1 MTTITE
7 KEIKKSAVQLERII
21 QQAKRRL
28 FEFETL
34 ANARAIQKGNFLEFK
49 SAKDLFKNLKKIR

>member
-7 KEIKKSAVQLERII
+7 KEIKKSAVQLEKII
-21 QQAKRRL
+21 QQAKRKL

-34 ANARAIQKGNFLEFK
+34 ANARAIQRGNFLEFR
-49 SAKDLFKNLKKIR
+49 SAKDLFTNIKKIK